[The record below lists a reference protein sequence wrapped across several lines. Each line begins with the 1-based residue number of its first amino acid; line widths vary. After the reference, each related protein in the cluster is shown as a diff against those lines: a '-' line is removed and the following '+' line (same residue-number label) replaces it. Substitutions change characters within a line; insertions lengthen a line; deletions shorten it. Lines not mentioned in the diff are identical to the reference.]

1 MRIQKRSAKSFRN
14 QGAGVRALSA
24 VLMASGGCDGAST
37 STACVGACAAGQ
49 QRRQRQ
55 RGLETGANEKS
66 SAGTDRVGESHH
78 GEAFGLPLDAQSLS
92 LWLATEHRRVL
103 SVMLLS
109 SLDGSAPD
117 ATRSAAKA
125 IVRSETLEQARTLT
139 IDRWGNRAQAPS
151 AETLQ
156 LCIGL
161 LRTLTELADS
171 GDVLGGGGA
180 GGTGSAGGGGSTR
193 GGDGG
198 GAGGGAGGGMPQ
210 AGFVPLPSG
219 FLPGGFVPGAS
230 YREGGAAVGA
240 VPGALMRPSTEA
252 EYARQLL
259 HSSTVVKDALAAGE
273 LPERLVALLHAPLEG
288 PLRLQRLQLDLR
300 SQALAAVRSLLQGPT
315 APPARP
321 LLLLRALRPAL
332 VRRALFQ
339 HLIVEGL
346 PRSSVSA
353 SSSSTSFGSSG
364 DTYAEQLAM
373 TLAALTTAVS
383 ELAETAPAAAALA
396 AAKAARPTPNVAAA
410 VEEAMSAAASAA
422 EHAAEVIMQVNTELA
437 EQVTAEGALTSTATS
452 SASSPAS
459 SSSDRNGG
467 GGGVLHWILLV
478 LLALLTTIPAFLV
491 WEESGR
497 TLPHDE
503 VILIGMICLQIAFIV
518 HGATLRTCM
527 RPAHVSEAEGLSMM
541 DVMMRRVV
549 SVPLPVACATS
560 ADGAHAAQRLWFILP
575 PEAEWLL
582 ASPVGAAALLRF
594 VGRAGVP
601 RVGHGIILGTPGRH
615 PGRTPPTAALSLP
628 IGSAGGGSAGGG
640 GTRGGAGRARGN
652 GWLCCPRR
660 VPRSHSTEV
669 LRRLLHL
676 RGGAVGGRAWRL
688 VHGVAGRPSPGVR
701 LHPRGLPL

>member
-1 MRIQKRSAKSFRN
+1 VRNLCLLSQQKGHQKVSPPGVDQSASS
-14 QGAGVRALSA
+14 L
-24 VLMASGGCDGAST
+24 LMACELAATKKSSGKAVGCHGAST
-37 STACVGACAAGQ
+37 STACVGACAAVQERQERQ
-49 QRRQRQ
+49 QRQQRQQRQ

-66 SAGTDRVGESHH
+66 SACTDCVGESHDS
-78 GEAFGLPLDAQSLS
+78 EAVGLPLDAQSLS

-103 SVMLLS
+103 SAMLLS

-180 GGTGSAGGGGSTR
+180 GGTGSEGGGGTTR
-193 GGDGG
+193 GGDGGDAGG
-198 GAGGGAGGGMPQ
+198 GAGGGADGGACGGMPQ

-321 LLLLRALRPAL
+321 LMLLRALRPAL

-339 HLIVEGL
+339 HLMVEGL
-346 PRSSVSA
+346 PRSRASS

-364 DTYAEQLAM
+364 DAYAEQLAM
-373 TLAALTTAVS
+373 TLAALTTAVA
-383 ELAETAPAAAALA
+383 ELAEAAPAAAALA
-396 AAKAARPTPNVAAA
+396 AAKAARPEPEVAAA
-410 VEEAMSAAASAA
+410 VEAAMSASASAA
-422 EHAAEVIMQVNTELA
+422 EQAAEVAMQVNTELA
-437 EQVTAEGALTSTATS
+437 EQAAAEAALSPAAKS
-452 SASSPAS
+452 PASSPAT

-467 GGGVLHWILLV
+467 GGGVLHWILFA
-478 LLALLTTIPAFLV
+478 LLALLTTIPAFVV

-518 HGATLRTCM
+518 HGATLRTCV
-527 RPAHVSEAEGLSMM
+527 RPSHVAEAEGTSMM
-541 DVMMRRVV
+541 DAMMRRVV

-601 RVGHGIILGTPGRH
+601 RMGHGIVLGTPGRH
-615 PGRTPPTAALSLP
+615 PGRTL
-628 IGSAGGGSAGGG
+628 
-640 GTRGGAGRARGN
+640 
-652 GWLCCPRR
+652 
-660 VPRSHSTEV
+660 
-669 LRRLLHL
+669 
-676 RGGAVGGRAWRL
+676 
-688 VHGVAGRPSPGVR
+688 
-701 LHPRGLPL
+701 